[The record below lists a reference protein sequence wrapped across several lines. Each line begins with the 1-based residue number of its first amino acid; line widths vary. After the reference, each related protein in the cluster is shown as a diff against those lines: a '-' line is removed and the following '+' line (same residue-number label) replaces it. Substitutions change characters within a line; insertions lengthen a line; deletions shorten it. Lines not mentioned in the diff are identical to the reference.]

1 MRTILPLGNRT
12 HPTLESIE
20 EESIHEVGEGSK
32 TMYINDS
39 SNLDT
44 IPFDVE
50 QIIDTDDN
58 EDMY

>member
-1 MRTILPLGNRT
+1 MTVLIGN
-12 HPTLESIE
+12 PTEGTVECTE
-20 EESIHEVGEGSK
+20 EESILEVGEGSK

-58 EDMY
+58 EDID

>member
-1 MRTILPLGNRT
+1 MFLLIGN
-12 HPTLESIE
+12 PTNPTVESTEVESIQ
-20 EESIHEVGEGSK
+20 EVGEGSK
-32 TMYINDS
+32 TRYINDS

-58 EDMY
+58 EDYK